1 MLLIDVMCCLLM
13 NTLRE
18 NSIET
23 RGEQDKLTIYDL
35 RFTIRGMYIGMV
47 TGTVVATIK
56 HGAFN
61 GRKLLIV
68 DQLGT
73 DGEPTGSYDICV
85 DTVQAG
91 VGDRVLVLDEG
102 NGARQIL
109 GMSSAPIRAVVVGI
123 VDEFSVDG
131 NQ

>member
-1 MLLIDVMCCLLM
+1 
-13 NTLRE
+13 
-18 NSIET
+18 
-23 RGEQDKLTIYDL
+23 
-35 RFTIRGMYIGMV
+35 MYVGRV

-56 HGAFN
+56 HKAFN

-68 DQLGT
+68 TKLAGDGRLT
-73 DGEPTGSYDICV
+73 DGGGLTADYDICV

-109 GMSSAPIRAVVVGI
+109 KQKTAPIRAVIVGI
-123 VDEFSVDG
+123 VDEVVSS
-131 NQ
+131 Q